1 MVPLAA
7 DPSSLDVEGVEL
19 PEVAWLRQPALPFGV
34 QLVRVTQLVAVVV
47 LRGEVDV
54 RSASRFRDIVVAT
67 IEEGVRAIVVDLNA
81 VSFIDGTGLG
91 VIVLAARRLNPG
103 AVAMVL
109 PHRGLVRVFR
119 MCGLDRLL
127 DICETR
133 DEALRGLLE

>member
-1 MVPLAA
+1 MAA